1 VDRPDI
7 ETVLDALMVDIDRH
21 ANGNY
26 ICHCPFH
33 EDSHPSFAVHD
44 ETGAW
49 ICYSGC
55 GEGNLTAL
63 VMRALGANAKSA
75 KRWLAD
81 VPSPLKT
88 GCPELPLWSDRVTEH
103 VGPPEFHYEEGVTHR
118 YMLERGFTMQ
128 TLAKFRIGWDKVRQS
143 IVIPVFWE
151 GVRLGL
157 IYRNIPPLTA
167 DEPKYEYTPHLP
179 KSDILFGLEHTRASA
194 DTSFHLILTEGPM
207 DCMWLHQ
214 CGYAGAVSI
223 LGMHISKAQA
233 KLIQSFTY
241 NVILAFDADKAGW
254 AARKQA
260 HKVLNRCYLRE
271 AHMVLGKKD
280 IAECTVDEVAQ
291 IMGEAMK
298 KPPILPLGS

>member
-1 VDRPDI
+1 MGPDI
-7 ETVLDALMVDIDRH
+7 ETVLDALMIDVERH

-26 ICHCPFH
+26 VCNCPFH
-33 EDSHPSFAVHD
+33 EDNHPSFAVHD

-49 ICYSGC
+49 ICYAGC

-63 VMRALGANAKSA
+63 VMRVLGANAKSA

-81 VPSPLKT
+81 VPSPLET
-88 GCPELPLWSDRVTEH
+88 GCPDLPLWSDKPIEH
-103 VGPPEFHYEEGVTHR
+103 VGPPEFHYVEGVTHR
-118 YMLERGFTMQ
+118 YMLERGFNLE
-128 TLAKFRIGWDKVRQS
+128 TLAKFKVGWDKIRQA
-143 IVIPVFWE
+143 IVIPVFWG

-179 KSDILFGLEHTRASA
+179 KSEVLFGLEHVQGQS
-194 DTSFHLILTEGPM
+194 DLILTEGPL

-214 CGYAGAVSI
+214 CGYSGAVSI

-233 KLIQSFTY
+233 KLIQSYTY
-241 NVILAFDADKAGW
+241 NVTLAFDMDKAGW

-260 HKVLNRCYLRE
+260 HKVLNRCYIRE
-271 AHMVLGKKD
+271 VLMPEGKKD
-280 IAECTVDEVAQ
+280 VAECTPEETAR
-291 IMGEAMK
+291 IMEESLK
-298 KPPILPLGS
+298 KPPILPLGA

>member
-1 VDRPDI
+1 MYDI
-7 ETVLDALMVDIDRH
+7 ERVLDALMIDVDRH
-21 ANGNY
+21 ANGNF

-33 EDSHPSFAVHD
+33 EDNHPSFAVHD

-63 VMRALGANAKSA
+63 VMRVLGANAKAA

-81 VPSPLKT
+81 VPAPLET
-88 GCPELPLWSDRVTEH
+88 GCPELPLWSDHVTEH
-103 VGPPEFHYEEGVTHR
+103 VGPPEFHYVEGVTHR
-118 YMLERGFTMQ
+118 YMMERGFTKE
-128 TLAKFRIGWDKVRQS
+128 TLAKFRVGWDKVRQA

-157 IYRNIPPLTA
+157 IYRNIPPLGP

-179 KSDILFGLEHTRASA
+179 KSEILFGLEHTRAIS
-194 DTSFHLILTEGPM
+194 DTTFHLILTEGPL

-214 CGYAGAVSI
+214 CGYTGAVAV

-233 KLIQSFTY
+233 KLIQKVTY
-241 NVILAFDADKAGW
+241 NVILAFDMDKTGW
-254 AARKQA
+254 AAREHA
-260 HKVLNRCYLRE
+260 HKVLNRCYIRE
-271 AHMVLGKKD
+271 VILPEGRKD
-280 IAECTVDEVAQ
+280 VAECTPDETTQ
-291 IMGEAMK
+291 SLEEALK